1 MNDLKKA
8 FGQRIRQLRKAKGKD
23 WTQEKLAEAA
33 DLHYTYIGS
42 VERGEVN
49 LSFDNI
55 VKIARGLNVDI
66 TALFLS
72 LEHADSADE
81 RELLRTQ
88 INSLIA
94 NKDVTQLRLALRVL
108 KDVFSWTE
116 TQ

>member
-1 MNDLKKA
+1 MGDLRRA
-8 FGQRIRQLRKAKGKD
+8 FGQRVRQLRKAKGKD

-66 TALFLS
+66 SALFVS
-72 LEHADSADE
+72 LEHADSTEE
-81 RELLRTQ
+81 RELLRSE
-88 INSLIA
+88 INGLIA
-94 NKDVTQLRLALRVL
+94 DKDLKTLRLAVRVL
-108 KDVFSWTE
+108 KDVFGWTG
-116 TQ
+116 TR